1 MAADES
7 EVVVL
12 DEAGH
17 LRMFQREDRGGTW
30 VAKITVPMDLRT
42 NPRNPYVK
50 KDLGTTNRDQAVRAA
65 WTAFSEITQR
75 IEKTGSLA
83 TLTLTNR
90 VEKYLAWAEKR
101 TKAMGK
107 DGRPIFKVEEYKKQS
122 ISFRRYLLP
131 YLEGKLGRNLENIT
145 ARDLEDFLEWRESYY
160 IDGPGS
166 TEEYIEYVRDGKTI
180 RRSPRKIA
188 QPAASTLKKDF
199 VALAALYEHHKV
211 EPPEFPT
218 VQGKA
223 GRRIGFEDDEFH
235 KLFVA
240 ARVRATMRR
249 TPDGSHLGFQV
260 ATDPRTALKRLLL
273 QHWVLFMAG
282 TGLRPQETLWLT
294 WEHIRNP
301 DGSRFD
307 PQAHADRVAGKVPVF
322 LSWSKMRED
331 QQALIAGVLAHE
343 GAHAAHEADA
353 APAFR
358 VVIPPNHAALKHA
371 SHARVVVPT
380 MMARRALHALVM
392 FYLSPQRVGGE
403 DLRYLDAGVKLGPSS
418 WLWQHPVG
426 ERIGSFKNGFDEL
439 LKDAGLLQQFGE
451 KRCPYSLRHFYGT
464 DRIRAGNSISWVAEN
479 MGTSEVMIRN
489 HYNHAISEHYAGP
502 LGQERDVHK
511 QWFDSLT
518 KVDDT

>member
-17 LRMFQREDRGGTW
+17 LRIFQREDRGGTW
-30 VAKITVPMDLRT
+30 VAKITVPMALRT

-50 KDLGTTNRDQAVRAA
+50 RDLKTANRDQAVRAA
-65 WTAFSEITQR
+65 WTAFSEITRR

-83 TLTLTNR
+83 TLTLTSR
-90 VEKYLAWAEKR
+90 VEKYLAWAERRIKV
-101 TKAMGK
+101 MGQ

-131 YLEGKLGRNLENIT
+131 YLEGKLGRNLETIT
-145 ARDLEDFLEWRESYY
+145 ARDLEDFLDWRESYY
-160 IDGPGS
+160 IEGPGAA
-166 TEEYIEYVRDGKTI
+166 EEYIEYVRGGKTI

-211 EPPEFPT
+211 ELPEFPT
-218 VQGKA
+218 VQGKV

-249 TPDGSHLGFQV
+249 TPDGRHLGFEV
-260 ATDPRTALKRLLL
+260 AFDPRTALKRMLLS
-273 QHWVLFMAG
+273 HWVLFMAG
-282 TGLRPQETLWLT
+282 TGLRPQEAQWLT

-301 DGSRFD
+301 DRSWFDPLAHAEQGGSRL
-307 PQAHADRVAGKVPVF
+307 RVF

-331 QQALIAGVLAHE
+331 QEALVAGMLAHE
-343 GAHAAHEADA
+343 DVHAALDA
-353 APAFR
+353 KTAPPFR
-358 VVIPPNHAALKHA
+358 VVIPPNHTALKHLT
-371 SHARVVVPT
+371 HARIVVPT

-392 FYLSPQRVGGE
+392 FYCMPQRVGGE
-403 DLRYLDAGVKLGPSS
+403 DLNYLSPGVKLRPSS
-418 WLWQHPVG
+418 WLWQHPDG

-439 LKDAGLLQQFGE
+439 LKDAGLLRQFGK

-464 DRIRAGNSISWVAEN
+464 DRIRAGNSISWIAGN

-489 HYNHAISEHYAGP
+489 HYNHAISEHHAGP
-502 LGQERDVHK
+502 LGQERDVHT

-518 KVDDT
+518 QVDDA